1 MPNLILFFAIDFL
14 YSIVVDQIDK
24 TLQVKENV
32 D

>member
-14 YSIVVDQIDK
+14 YSIVVDQIDE

-32 D
+32 G